1 MIERKD
7 EANDMLMLPDVFAV
21 DGFFVL
27 SGTVD
32 DLYVRVQ
39 SCKKYEKKMIYIYSR
54 CFKLTRTMEN

>member
-1 MIERKD
+1 MEREK
-7 EANDMLMLPDVFAV
+7 NVTISVLMVPDVFAV

-39 SCKKYEKKMIYIYSR
+39 
-54 CFKLTRTMEN
+54 NN